1 MTLEFK
7 SRLFPNRH
15 FLFQL
20 VYHPLTCPEAF
31 GSMRTRHSQK
41 EGWFSNRDKSNSMVN
56 DNALEPKSLSGLF
69 GNSFQLVLGHFPVRV
84 IIDSLNLAAILD
96 WSDYAAKINNRTGTG
111 DVAHPRRKRRL
122 CHRNFA
128 NDICH
133 ALRLLA
139 TVTLSALSSHN
150 RRYKNEHES
159 M

>member
-7 SRLFPNRH
+7 SRPFPNRH

-20 VYHPLTCPEAF
+20 VYNPLTCPEAF
-31 GSMRTRHSQK
+31 APMRTRHSQK
-41 EGWFSNRDKSNSMVN
+41 KGWFSNGDKSNSMVN
-56 DNALEPKSLSGLF
+56 DNELEPKSLCGLF
-69 GNSFQLVLGHFPVRV
+69 GNSFQLVLGHFPMRI
-84 IIDSLNLAAILD
+84 IIDSLNFAAILD
-96 WSDYAAKINNRTGTG
+96 WSDYAPKINNRASAG

-133 ALRLLA
+133 ALKLLA
-139 TVTLSALSSHN
+139 TVTPSALSSHN

>member
-31 GSMRTRHSQK
+31 ASMRTRHSQK
-41 EGWFSNRDKSNSMVN
+41 KGWFSNGDESNSMVN
-56 DNALEPKSLSGLF
+56 DNELEPKSLCGLF
-69 GNSFQLVLGHFPVRV
+69 GNSFQLVLGHFPMRI

-96 WSDYAAKINNRTGTG
+96 WSDYATKINKRSSAG
-111 DVAHPRRKRRL
+111 DVAHSRRERL
-122 CHRNFA
+122 ECHRNFT
-128 NDICH
+128 NGICH
-133 ALRLLA
+133 ALKLLA
-139 TVTLSALSSHN
+139 TVTDSELSCHK
-150 RRYKNEHES
+150 RRYKNEYES

>member
-31 GSMRTRHSQK
+31 ASMRTRHSQK
-41 EGWFSNRDKSNSMVN
+41 KGWFSNCDKSNSMVN
-56 DNALEPKSLSGLF
+56 DNELEPKSLCGLF
-69 GNSFQLVLGHFPVRV
+69 GNSFQLVLGHFPMRI

-96 WSDYAAKINNRTGTG
+96 WSDYAAKINNRSSAG
-111 DVAHPRRKRRL
+111 DVARSRRKRL
-122 CHRNFA
+122 VCHRNFT

-133 ALRLLA
+133 ALKLLA
-139 TVTLSALSSHN
+139 TVTDSELSSHK